1 MIDGLFNW
9 LGTAIYGSPA
19 LGLLA
24 ALIWGISSIL
34 LSPCHLASIPLIVGF
49 ISQQPKLTPRKAFSI
64 SVAFSLGI
72 LVTIGLIG
80 LITGLLGRMLGD
92 LGAWSNWL
100 VIGVFILVGLY
111 LMGIIKLNFNAL
123 TPGKRIGTG
132 VWAGFVLGLIF
143 GLALGPCSFAFMAP
157 MLAIVLTGG
166 ENSLSTG
173 IPLLIMYGIGHCGVI
188 ALAGG
193 STRLIGK
200 YLDWNEQSKTLTWI
214 KRGCGILLIVA
225 AVYTALK

>member
-24 ALIWGISSIL
+24 ALIWGVCSIL

-49 ISQQPKLTPRKAFSI
+49 ISQQPKLTPKKAFSI
-64 SVAFSLGI
+64 SIAFSLGI

-100 VIGVFILVGLY
+100 VIAVFVVVGLY
-111 LMGIIKLNFNAL
+111 LMGIIKLNFNSL
-123 TPGKRIGTG
+123 TPGKRVGQG
-132 VWAGFVLGLIF
+132 AWAGFVLGLIF

-166 ENSLSTG
+166 ENSLSYG

-193 STRLIGK
+193 STRLIEK
-200 YLDWNEQSKTLTWI
+200 YLNWNEQSKALTWI
-214 KRGCGILLIVA
+214 KRGCGVLLIMA
-225 AVYTALK
+225 AVYMALK